1 MNRSYFA
8 EKTAI
13 VTGGSSGI
21 GKAVVI
27 ALAEAGCR
35 VWFCSRN
42 PVEAGTFPPEL
53 AANLHHRICDIT
65 DPDACAVF
73 VREVMEHEKKID
85 FLVNNAAYDGRVELQ
100 DADSD
105 MFDRFVAVN
114 LKAAVTMT
122 RLAEEGLAKGQGK
135 AVVNLGTTNW
145 MLGLQPFTLY
155 SAAKSGLVGFTR
167 ACARELGKKYGI
179 RVNMVSPGWVM
190 TEKQLKLYVTE
201 QDKQDLLRDQS
212 LEFLLQEE
220 HITQPVLFML
230 SRASSAITG
239 QNLVVDGGKL
249 MQ

>member
-1 MNRSYFA
+1 MDNTFFA
-8 EKTAI
+8 GKTAI

-21 GKAVVI
+21 GKALVT
-27 ALAEAGCR
+27 ALAEAGSS
-35 VWFCSRN
+35 VWFCSRHAL
-42 PVEAGTFPPEL
+42 EANTFPQEL
-53 AANLHHRICDIT
+53 MPRLHHRICDIT
-65 DPDACAVF
+65 DPEACAAF
-73 VREVMEHEKKID
+73 VQEVMEQEKKID

-105 MFDRFVAVN
+105 TFDRFIAVN

-122 RLAEEGLAKGQGK
+122 RLAADGLAQGEGK

-155 SAAKSGLVGFTR
+155 SAAKSGLIGFTR
-167 ACARELGKKYGI
+167 ACARELGKKHGI
-179 RVNMVSPGWVM
+179 RVNMVSPGWIM
-190 TEKQLKLYVTE
+190 TPKQLELYVTE

-212 LEFLLQEE
+212 LEFLLKEE

-230 SRASSAITG
+230 SQASSAITG

>member
-1 MNRSYFA
+1 MEEFFK
-8 EKTAI
+8 EKIAI

-21 GKAVVI
+21 GKAIVT
-27 ALAEAGCR
+27 ALAEAGCT

-42 PVEAGTFPPEL
+42 PLEENAFPQDL
-53 AANLHHRICDIT
+53 TDRLRHRICDIT

-73 VREVMEHEKKID
+73 VREVMEKEKKID
-85 FLVNNAAYDGRVELQ
+85 FLVNNAAHDGRVELQ

-105 MFDRFVAVN
+105 TFDRFIAVN

-122 RLAEEGLAKGQGK
+122 RLAEKGLAKGQGK

-167 ACARELGKKYGI
+167 ACARELGKKHGI
-179 RVNMVSPGWVM
+179 RVNMVSPGWIM